1 MKRLWFITRGAF
13 GEFERAMIRRIAA
26 GQTGGLE
33 VARSGSAM
41 SALLLKADITRGDQH
56 VRFVPKSGHSRRGLT
71 HLVQRSQ

>member
-26 GQTGGLE
+26 SQTGGLE

-56 VRFVPKSGHSRRGLT
+56 A
-71 HLVQRSQ
+71 

>member
-1 MKRLWFITRGAF
+1 MKRLWFITPGAF

-26 GQTGGLE
+26 SQTGGLE

-56 VRFVPKSGHSRRGLT
+56 A
-71 HLVQRSQ
+71 